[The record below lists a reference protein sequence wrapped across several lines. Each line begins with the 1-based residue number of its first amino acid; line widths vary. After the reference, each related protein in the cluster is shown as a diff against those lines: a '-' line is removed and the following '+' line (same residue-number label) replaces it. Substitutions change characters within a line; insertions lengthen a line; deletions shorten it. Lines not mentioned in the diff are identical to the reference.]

1 MKQEPTHKLISFN
14 REASSVDTIFATN
27 IYLVILAGLK
37 EMTNGNMYRSI
48 ILTRKFLNGVD
59 NLVYTNDGC

>member
-1 MKQEPTHKLISFN
+1 MKQEPTHQLIYFHS
-14 REASSVDTIFATN
+14 ETSLVDTIFATN

-48 ILTRKFLNGVD
+48 ILTRKFFNGVD
-59 NLVYTNDGC
+59 NLVYTNGGC